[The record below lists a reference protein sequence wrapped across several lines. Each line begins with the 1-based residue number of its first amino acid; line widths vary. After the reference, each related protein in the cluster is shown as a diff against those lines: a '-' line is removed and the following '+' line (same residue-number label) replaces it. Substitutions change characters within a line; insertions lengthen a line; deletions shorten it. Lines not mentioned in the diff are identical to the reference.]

1 MARSDSFYYIA
12 RRRSIGRDEW
22 ATYDKSPSSNST
34 LSMLPGFILD
44 NRFRYNEGFGA
55 MPNAIWT
62 IERMR
67 ELVGEGHVEFGI
79 MQHGRIVWEE
89 WEEWGRRGGEVLYEE
104 GRDGRRSY
112 VDCPVTQ
119 PQEENMSDIETPLN
133 IKREDLIT
141 VLQGRLDEEKT
152 KRETATAEQQAN
164 RQKVIDAI
172 KTFTDDEL
180 FNIFNNYAKSAADA
194 TDFAQW
200 VEKAKESKK
209 YVSKEQQPDYIEST
223 LERTVRVLKLAANE
237 TIEVTPTDSIY
248 PLL

>member
-1 MARSDSFYYIA
+1 MAGSDSFYYIA
-12 RRRSIGRDEW
+12 RRSMDRVWTSYAE
-22 ATYDKSPSSNST
+22 SPSPNSA
-34 LSMLPGFILD
+34 LRSLPGYLV
-44 NRFRYNEGFGA
+44 NNQFRYNEGFGA
-55 MPNAIWT
+55 MRNAIWT

-67 ELVGEGHVEFGI
+67 ELVGNGHVEFGI
-79 MQHGRIVWEE
+79 MQNGRIVWEE
-89 WEEWGRRGGEVLYEE
+89 RGRRRGEVLSEE
-104 GRDGRRSY
+104 RRDVLRSY
-112 VDCPVTQ
+112 VSCTVTQ

-133 IKREDLIT
+133 IKREDLIA
-141 VLQGRLDEEKT
+141 VLETRLDEEKT
-152 KRETATAEQQAN
+152 KRETATAAQQAN

-209 YVSKEQQPDYIEST
+209 YVSREQQPDYTEST
-223 LERTVRVLKLAANE
+223 LERTVRVLKLAAND
-237 TIEVTPTDSIY
+237 TIEVWPTDSIY